1 VPNVGEPNEVP
12 NVGEPNEVPNVGEPN
27 KVTNLGD
34 QNKVPNVADQ
44 TEIPNDVEH
53 SDGSEESDDRPNEV
67 PVEDTQPVE
76 AEVFEDLDLED
87 FDSASDPD
95 DGMVSRLAV
104 ENRRQ
109 LWLSKN
115 DKVRVRAQCK
125 GIVPTFSNDD
135 GSHFG
140 PNGPSDSSGL
150 SGSTGLSG
158 KSKLEKT
165 KMADSQSSG
174 KPKVVLNRQLLD
186 GRDKPIITC
195 LEFIRQYL
203 MKRIVIVQ
211 QLINKSSGPITPN
224 ATKIFNNI
232 KKEAAQ
238 SSVLWN
244 GGDLYQATSPH
255 GT

>member
-1 VPNVGEPNEVP
+1 
-12 NVGEPNEVPNVGEPN
+12 
-27 KVTNLGD
+27 
-34 QNKVPNVADQ
+34 
-44 TEIPNDVEH
+44 
-53 SDGSEESDDRPNEV
+53 
-67 PVEDTQPVE
+67 
-76 AEVFEDLDLED
+76 
-87 FDSASDPD
+87 
-95 DGMVSRLAV
+95 MVSRLAV

-174 KPKVVLNRQLLD
+174 KSKVVLNRQLLD

-211 QLINKSSGPITPN
+211 QLINKSNGPLTPN

-238 SSVLWN
+238 CSVLWN
-244 GGDLYQATSPH
+244 GGDLYQATGPH
-255 GT
+255 GTQYVCNMTQRTCSCKKWDLTGIPCKHAVACIWDMIKPEKPIKSLEWAEPC